1 MVFGLSAH
9 AVDEESSSTSSEY
22 DFDFDFDFGDVS
34 CPGNSVANDLTN
46 LIQTS
51 CDLLPN
57 SDSKNKRSCK
67 CLEDAQKE
75 NVLIGAS
82 YDQTVDVKK
91 LLEDQKKQY
100 QERFFDA
107 YQKMTLQASIQSEIL
122 QISKSDVEDL
132 DNQDEKYVGCSAK
145 KVSEEITSKMS
156 LNGSKHIGALKNLL
170 KEKEKLLKSCKE
182 NDCAKVQKII
192 DQIKTNTQKLTK
204 SMNPCELSMELLKK
218 DLNAEKVKA
227 MRAFFTTNKDEESLS
242 RLKILSDAFE
252 NPELSTINN
261 PSLQDPCAFINEFI
275 EKTLTPFTNSDVGGG
290 DVLVGQCDN
299 KKAEDKTLCEVFNGI
314 NADLKAEV
322 VKKYESQPKDCISNA
337 EFETFKGMPGKL
349 LMEELA
355 KAKSPED
362 LLTIPKSSNSPLERE
377 RIKFLRSNPILA
389 QLSRDPSFKG
399 VLGSLLKNV
408 AKNQLIPGKSNKDS
422 YNDYLT
428 FMKRDVA
435 VLLKSSN
442 VDKVKAYV
450 CDELSNNFTAIQIA
464 NDLPDLNKPSSS
476 DNYPEQLKKALSR
489 CKILDVNEASTT
501 NTQALLKTSP
511 LFTLGLTD
519 AEKLAEV
526 ASFDD
531 MKNDI
536 CKDYN
541 SDFAAASCDGKMD
554 DNCRAKYLGTLPA
567 SAEIANAT
575 KGMIEKKMINPFL
588 TVQDVNFASSQNDER
603 KQNHEFISWWDQAIG
618 SKLSKD
624 VIASKGEEK
633 QFIAD
638 QKLNLEIAS
647 GTNVPDR
654 FLSPAERTTSNVVS
668 PPGIDSPSVN
678 SNQPNSQGQ
687 QIPEYSKDVEPFD
700 VSKLASAT
708 SAKEMIPKFESLPPV
723 KQKESLTEFKEFNA
737 TQPNSPI
744 SQQSIDE
751 EIAKVNNKIEG
762 NIKEISNKIEKISS
776 AAPQIAP
783 TGSAGI
789 SQSAPNPISQ
799 QSNVATVTQ
808 PVVNSHTNS
817 SGGTSSAKIDT
828 KSISSKATNKALLQA
843 NEFRESEANR
853 QNEGRVPAS
862 LTADS
867 GINFQRGLMDPS
879 LLKSDLR
886 VDVLT
891 PPSHKEYLLIKE
903 NLIDLVTFLAKKI
916 DVKDL
921 KEPKIVKILDPKV
934 SPISYLFFYVSK
946 SPSGSIDVITVDR
959 KYKLD
964 TLKFGLPN

>member
-9 AVDEESSSTSSEY
+9 AVDEESSSTSSE
-22 DFDFDFDFGDVS
+22 FDFDFGDVS

-122 QISKSDVEDL
+122 QISKSDVEDI

-261 PSLQDPCAFINEFI
+261 PSLQDLCAFINELI
-275 EKTLTPFTNSDVGGG
+275 EKPSPPFTNSDVGGG
-290 DVLVGQCDN
+290 DVLVGKCDN

-362 LLTIPKSSNSPLERE
+362 LLTIPTSSNSPLERE

-422 YNDYLT
+422 YNEYLT

-567 SAEIANAT
+567 SVEIANAT

-603 KQNHEFISWWDQAIG
+603 KQDHEFINWWDQTIG

-624 VIASKGEEK
+624 VIASKGEGD

-638 QKLNLEIAS
+638 QKNNLEIAS

-654 FLSPAERTTSNVVS
+654 FLPSNVVS
-668 PPGIDSPSVN
+668 APGINTPSEN

-708 SAKEMIPKFESLPPV
+708 SAKDMIPKFESLPPV

-737 TQPNSPI
+737 SQPNSPI

-751 EIAKVNNKIEG
+751 EIAKVNNKIEE
-762 NIKEISNKIEKISS
+762 NIQDISKKIEKISNTS
-776 AAPQIAP
+776 PEIAP
-783 TGSAGI
+783 PSKSGLNQPSVNNI
-789 SQSAPNPISQ
+789 SN
-799 QSNVATVTQ
+799 QSNVASVNQ
-808 PVVNSHTNS
+808 PAVNSKPNPSVAST
-817 SGGTSSAKIDT
+817 AKIDT

-853 QNEGRVPAS
+853 QNEGRFP
-862 LTADS
+862 
-867 GINFQRGLMDPS
+867 PS
-879 LLKSDLR
+879 LLVKESIQFQKGEVDSTILQPGLLVNQEVLVPDSHAKYEKIRTNVDDLK
-886 VDVLT
+886 V
-891 PPSHKEYLLIKE
+891 
-903 NLIDLVTFLAKKI
+903 FLADQI
-916 DVKDL
+916 DPKTISA
-921 KEPKIVKILDPKV
+921 PKIYRIKDPKKG
-934 SPISYLFFYVSK
+934 SNLHMLFYVSK
-946 SPSGSIDVITVDR
+946 GPSGEISVKAINR
-959 KYKLD
+959 KS
-964 TLKFGLPN
+964 TLRDLNNTI